1 MGSANPVERDFLG
14 TIVRRRMIA
23 GLRLTE
29 TVLRPQ
35 SRTPRHFHDN
45 SLLGWSLKG
54 GYTNTYT
61 RGLQEIESSRI
72 MYCPGGETHTT
83 STGAGAVS
91 FALELEPA
99 WVERLTGAFLPSAP
113 TMFELGSLAPLIAR
127 LYGEFNEKDT
137 SSGIAIEGIA
147 LEMVAV
153 AMRFRKNPGGS
164 PPRWLAGVRDL
175 LHERFREQ
183 ITISAIAKEV
193 DIHPVYLASTFRSKY
208 GHSIVAYVR
217 ELRIDYAAR
226 QLAGSEDSLAA
237 IAQMAGFSDQSH
249 FCRIFKRTTGM
260 TPAAYRAVSG
270 RQIEPGNNL

>member
-1 MGSANPVERDFLG
+1 MGVVNPVERDFLG
-14 TIVRRRMIA
+14 TIVRRRTIA

-29 TVLRPQ
+29 TVLLPQ
-35 SRTPRHFHDN
+35 SRTPRHFHDKG
-45 SLLGWSLKG
+45 LLGWSLKG
-54 GYTNTYT
+54 GYTNTYVH
-61 RGLQEIESSRI
+61 GLQEIESSRI
-72 MYCPGGETHTT
+72 MYCPGGEAHTT
-83 STGAGAVS
+83 STEAGAVS

-99 WVERLTGAFLPSAP
+99 WIERLEGAFLPSVP

-137 SSGIAIEGIA
+137 SSGIAIEGLV

-153 AMRFRKNPGGS
+153 AMRFRNNPGGR
-164 PPRWLAGVRDL
+164 PPKWLADVKDL
-175 LHERFREQ
+175 LHARFREQ
-183 ITISAIAKEV
+183 ITISAIAKQADV
-193 DIHPVYLASTFRSKY
+193 HPVYLARTFRLKY

-217 ELRIDYAAR
+217 ELRVDYAAR
-226 QLAGSEDSLAA
+226 QLAESEDSLAA

-270 RQIEPGNNL
+270 RRIDPGKNL